1 MCHETDCGCGH
12 HTHHAHW
19 GEQHH
24 HWGGCCMPG
33 YGHRRFPTRNE
44 LISELEEYLKQLKA
58 EMKGVEERIA
68 ELKKEA

>member
-1 MCHETDCGCGH
+1 
-12 HTHHAHW
+12 
-19 GEQHH
+19 
-24 HWGGCCMPG
+24 MPG